1 MIVDTTRFGAIEV
14 DEKCVLRMPRGP
26 YGFEERR
33 EFVLLEHSPDSLFR
47 WLQSADDPA
56 LAFVVMEPSAC
67 ITGYEIEITDAD
79 AETLR
84 LERAEDAMAL
94 VILTIA
100 EGGARVTANL
110 AAPIV
115 INAKLSIGMQMVL
128 DDSRYA
134 PDQTILDSRML
145 PEVERSAA

>member
-1 MIVDTTRFGAIEV
+1 MIVDTTRFGTIEV

-26 YGFEERR
+26 YGFEGRR
-33 EFVLLEHSPDSLFR
+33 EFVLLEHSPESVFR
-47 WLQSADDPA
+47 WLQSVEDPA

-67 ITGYEIEITDAD
+67 VTGYEIEITDGD

-94 VILTIA
+94 VVLTIS

-115 INAKLSIGMQMVL
+115 INAKLSIGMQIVL
-128 DDSRYA
+128 EDSRYA
-134 PDQTILDSRML
+134 PDQPILDLRML
-145 PEVERSAA
+145 PEAERSAA